1 MGRLLLLVP
10 LLAGALGAPAAVHA
24 ASRADLQSTEI
35 VSKAMDGGPGN
46 GSSVNP
52 AISGDRRF
60 ARYVA
65 FESDASNL
73 VPNDANALRDVF
85 LVTRAGPFGNNGE
98 PWSLGGTT
106 LISRATDGGPA
117 NGPSGGA
124 ALDGSFTGTR
134 GGREVSKPSCVAFV
148 SAASNLVSG
157 DTNGVADAFVSRGPG
172 GAVEKVSTGAGGV
185 TQVAVSGDCTRIAYV
200 EGGSVKV
207 SADRNVVDLGPGQDP
222 SFAVGQTSDLVFGG
236 PAGVELSRDG
246 IAPAHLVVP
255 GGANPSYNDVK
266 CRVVAYE
273 KGEQI
278 AFRKLGG
285 DPGCAIDGGEQVASQ
300 RDGAPGN
307 GPSRNPVIGNS
318 GFYITFTS
326 DASDLGVNALG
337 RAGDT
342 NHQPDVYL
350 YTDSR
355 KITLVQSVERKAVP
369 LAGGGTG
376 GTMSYYANYVL
387 FDSPGDS
394 TSGPRQV
401 YLRYL
406 GPI

>member
-1 MGRLLLLVP
+1 MRRLTLPFALAALV
-10 LLAGALGAPAAVHA
+10 LAAPVAAH
-24 ASRADLQSTEI
+24 ASRADLQSTELI
-35 VSKAMDGGPGN
+35 SHSVDGGNGN

-60 ARYVA
+60 ARFIA
-65 FESDASNL
+65 FESDASDL
-73 VPNDANALRDVF
+73 VPGDTNGQRDVF
-85 LVTRAGPFGNNGE
+85 LVTRAGPFGNNGS

-106 LISRATDGGPA
+106 LISKAADRGPA

-134 GGREVSKPSCVAFV
+134 GGREASKPSCLAFV

-157 DTNGVADAFVSRGPG
+157 DTNGVPDAFVSRGPG

-200 EGGSVKV
+200 EGGRVKV
-207 SADRNVVDLGPGQDP
+207 SADGRVADLGPGQDP
-222 SFAVGQTSDLVFGG
+222 SFAVGQTDDLVFGG
-236 PAGVELSRDG
+236 PSGVELSRDG
-246 IAPAHLVVP
+246 TASPHVVVP

-266 CRVVAYE
+266 CQVVAYE
-273 KGEQI
+273 KGDQV
-278 AFRKLGG
+278 AFRRLGG
-285 DPGCAIDGGEQVASQ
+285 DASCGIDGGEQVASQ
-300 RDGAPGN
+300 HGGALGN

-326 DASDLGVNALG
+326 EASNLGINALG
-337 RAGDT
+337 RAGDG
-342 NHQPDVYL
+342 NRQPDVYL

-355 KITLVQSVERKAVP
+355 KITLLESVERKAVP
-369 LAGGGTG
+369 LAGGGAG

-394 TSGPRQV
+394 ISAPRQV